1 MMYIFSIWIK
11 MTMEIVALSSADT
24 CYTLFPFN
32 GIIVQHKSVCI
43 VYIDVFMLFHTYL
56 CFNLMTSQYMQ
67 QWRGVNIFARE
78 AGMNRELNT

>member
-1 MMYIFSIWIK
+1 
-11 MTMEIVALSSADT
+11 MEIVALSSADT

-56 CFNLMTSQYMQ
+56 CFNLMTSLSSICNS
-67 QWRGVNIFARE
+67 GV
-78 AGMNRELNT
+78 G